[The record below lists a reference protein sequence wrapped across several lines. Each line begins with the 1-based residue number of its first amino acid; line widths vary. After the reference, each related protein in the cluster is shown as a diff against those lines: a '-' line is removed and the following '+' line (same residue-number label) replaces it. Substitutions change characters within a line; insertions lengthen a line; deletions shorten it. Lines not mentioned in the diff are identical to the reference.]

1 MVQDIKWV
9 PKSQNFI
16 VVSGLQ
22 PATATLYDKNCQA
35 LSEFGK
41 RFRNTIRV
49 CPFSQIAMIG
59 GFGNL
64 AGEIDFWDVRSMKQ
78 LGKTK

>member
-1 MVQDIKWV
+1 M

-16 VVSGLQ
+16 VLSGLQ

-35 LSEFGK
+35 LQELGK
-41 RFRNTIRV
+41 RFRNTIRI

-64 AGEIDFWDVRSMKQ
+64 AGEIDFWDLKSMKE
-78 LGKTK
+78 LGNTK